1 MKRMPSYREVYF
13 DTPIFPPILLSVL
26 HVSRKKKLVPSS
38 ENGNIFQRRMEKV
51 FFFFFK
57 LKYIS
62 VLLHMSVFLVWF
74 YLIVDSIIINIIAVN
89 VSFAF
94 TVKALFCITFM
105 LKDLGR

>member
-51 FFFFFK
+51 FFFF
-57 LKYIS
+57 L
-62 VLLHMSVFLVWF
+62 
-74 YLIVDSIIINIIAVN
+74 N
-89 VSFAF
+89 
-94 TVKALFCITFM
+94 
-105 LKDLGR
+105 